1 MYLFSC
7 YLLFFFM
14 TNSRSH
20 RLLPCMY
27 GLTESLINGIA
38 EVLTL
43 LTSHQIVKAML
54 GEKEE
59 QETEKILFSKDVIC
73 TKMINI

>member
-1 MYLFSC
+1 
-7 YLLFFFM
+7 
-14 TNSRSH
+14 
-20 RLLPCMY
+20 MY